1 MLFKI
6 IAFVSAVI
14 PLFLFVRTVFFR
26 RTTRFSAGVKEFKKQ
41 LDVAVWIFLGLV
53 GCLVAFAASK
63 LLWTWWTSL

>member
-6 IAFVSAVI
+6 IAFISAVI

-41 LDVAVWIFLGLV
+41 LDVAVWIFLGLI
-53 GCLVAFAASK
+53 GCVVAFAAGK